1 MFIAL
6 VIFLVLSAVSHLFG
20 LLRCADEDRRIH
32 FPSSKIRGYGGFDF
46 FTLIFNVFMMIGAV
60 VLATVVIAKL

>member
-20 LLRCADEDRRIH
+20 LLRCADEG
-32 FPSSKIRGYGGFDF
+32 GYGGFDF